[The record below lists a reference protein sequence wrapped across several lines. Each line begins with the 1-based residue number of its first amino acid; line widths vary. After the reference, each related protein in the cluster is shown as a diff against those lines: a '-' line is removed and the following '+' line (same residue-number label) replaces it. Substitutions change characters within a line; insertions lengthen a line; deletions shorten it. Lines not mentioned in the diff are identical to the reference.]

1 MTTSSTRSISTIS
14 RFATSRRATPHAP
27 PVPEALTVRAY
38 ERHFDVSWAPSAADD
53 LLAYRIYR
61 SSDGKTFE
69 PIGTQQGSRTRFV
82 DFTGEP
88 PREAVYR
95 VTALDLAGN
104 ESAPSPVSK
113 RARTRAFTDDELLTM
128 VQEASLPLLLGSRAS

>member
-1 MTTSSTRSISTIS
+1 
-14 RFATSRRATPHAP
+14 
-27 PVPEALTVRAY
+27 
-38 ERHFDVSWAPSAADD
+38 SW
-53 LLAYRIYR
+53 
-61 SSDGKTFE
+61 DGTTFE

-104 ESAPSPVSK
+104 ESAPSPVSQ
-113 RARTRAFTDDELLTM
+113 RARTRAFSDEDLMTM
-128 VQEASLPLLLGSRAS
+128 VQEASFRYYWEAAHPKAGSHPKCCRATPTCL